1 MKQDIRLRGIRAK
14 LVAGFL
20 SICIIPLIV
29 LGMFAYFQSKATL
42 TKKFEATS
50 GQTISEINKAVDS
63 FLNSKVAMVNMASG
77 NDSFTAYDGTQEK
90 VTSLKN
96 YLKDMQGS
104 SKEIVAAY
112 MGTEKGEFIRYPE
125 AQMAAGYDPRVRDW
139 YKLAL
144 NNEGKAIITKAYK
157 SASTGQIM
165 ASVAK
170 AVTKDGKVIGVVSL
184 DIDLNAMA
192 DKFKDSKIG
201 DSGYAYIT
209 DSEGIILAHP
219 NSKIIGTPEATKL
232 SIWNDIKNGKSGFIK
247 YNYNGSDKFS
257 SYITNDT
264 SGWKIVAAMSITEVD
279 NDVNAIRNIML
290 IVIAAVIVISIF
302 VSLYLSGGMAKNA
315 KELSKAFND
324 AANGDLSAK
333 VDIKSKDEFGDL
345 GKDFNSMISN
355 IASLMRD
362 VKLSSG
368 TVSENSQVLST
379 MAGETTIS
387 ITQVSKAIEEIALGA
402 TQQAQSSQDAAS
414 DISELATGIDEI
426 TSTTKDVEN
435 LSRNALEFGNK
446 GLDMV
451 IDLAVKSNKTKKSS
465 IEVSEIV
472 MEMSRNTEEI
482 NMISDAIADITEQT
496 NLLSLNAS
504 IEAARA
510 GEAGKGF
517 AVVAEEIRQLAE
529 QSKNSTEEIRKIIE
543 SVKNMSKSAVKAIES
558 SNAIVNEQEAAVVET
573 EKIFNEILTSI
584 NELTDGIKSIMS
596 STSVI
601 AAKKNN
607 VIMQIDNI
615 SAVSQET
622 ASGSEEVSASA
633 EEINATMEEVSRFTE
648 ELQDLAK
655 LLNEGV
661 SKFKIG

>member
-29 LGMFAYFQSKATL
+29 LGMFAYFQSKTTL

-63 FLNSKVAMVNMASG
+63 FLNSKIAMVNMASS
-77 NDSFTAYDGTQEK
+77 NNNFTGFDGTQEK
-90 VTSLKN
+90 TALLKS

-112 MGTEKGEFIRYPE
+112 MGTESGGFIRYPE

-144 NNEGKAIITKAYK
+144 DNEGKAVITKAYK

-165 ASVAK
+165 ASAAK
-170 AVTKDGKVIGVVSL
+170 AVINDGKVIGVVSV

-192 DKFKDSKIG
+192 NEFKDSKIG
-201 DSGYAYIT
+201 DSGYAYIS
-209 DSEGIILAHP
+209 DSDGVILAHP

-232 SIWNDIKNGKSGFIK
+232 SIWNDIKSGKNGFIK
-247 YNYNGSDKFS
+247 YNYNGEDKFS
-257 SYITNDT
+257 SYVTNET
-264 SGWKIVAAMSITEVD
+264 SGWKIIAAMSITEVD

-302 VSLYLSGGMAKNA
+302 VSLYLSSGMAKNA
-315 KELSKAFND
+315 KQLSKAFND

-345 GKDFNSMISN
+345 GKDFNGMISN
-355 IASLMRD
+355 IASLMSD
-362 VKLSSG
+362 VKLSSE
-368 TVSENSQVLST
+368 TVAENSQILST

-402 TQQAQSSQDAAS
+402 TQQAQGSQDAAS
-414 DISELATGIDEI
+414 DISKLAIGIDEI
-426 TSTTKDVEN
+426 SATTKDVED
-435 LSRNALEFGNK
+435 LSRNALELGNR

-451 IDLAVKSNKTKKSS
+451 NDLATKSSKTKSSS
-465 IEVSEIV
+465 IEVSDIV
-472 MEMSRNTEEI
+472 MEMSKNTEEI
-482 NMISDAIADITEQT
+482 NMISDAIVDITDQT
-496 NLLSLNAS
+496 NLLALNAS

-543 SVKNMSKSAVKAIES
+543 SIKNMSKSAVKAIES
-558 SNAIVNEQEAAVVET
+558 SNTIVKEQEVAVVET
-573 EKIFNEILTSI
+573 EKIFNEILESI
-584 NELTDGIKSIMS
+584 NGLTDGIKRIIS

-615 SAVSQET
+615 SAVSQEI

-648 ELQDLAK
+648 ELQDLAT
-655 LLNEGV
+655 LLKEGV
-661 SKFKIG
+661 SKFKID

>member
-1 MKQDIRLRGIRAK
+1 MKQNIRLRGIRAK
-14 LVAGFL
+14 LVTGFL

-29 LGMFAYFQSKATL
+29 LGTFAYFQSKTTL

-50 GQTISEINKAVDS
+50 SQTISEINKAVDNY
-63 FLNSKVAMVNMASG
+63 LNAKVVLVNMASSE
-77 NDSFTAYDGTQEK
+77 DSLESFDGTQEK
-90 VTSLKN
+90 SAIL
-96 YLKDMQGS
+96 YEHLQGMQGS
-104 SKEIVAAY
+104 SKDIIAAY
-112 MGTEKGEFIRYPE
+112 MGTEQGGFYRYPE
-125 AQMAAGYDPRVRDW
+125 AKMAEGYDPRVRDW

-144 NNEGKAIITKAYK
+144 DNEGKAVITKAYK
-157 SASTGQIM
+157 SAATGQFLV
-165 ASVAK
+165 SVAK
-170 AVTKDGKVIGVVSL
+170 AVISNGKVIGVVSV
-184 DIDLNAMA
+184 DVDLSALANT
-192 DKFKDSKIG
+192 FKDSKIG
-201 DSGYAYIT
+201 DSGYAYIA
-209 DSEGIILAHP
+209 DSDGVIISHP
-219 NSKIIGTPEATKL
+219 KTELIGTPEASKL
-232 SIWNDIKNGKSGFIK
+232 SIWNDIKNGKNGFIK
-247 YNYNGSDKFS
+247 YNYNGADKFS

-264 SGWKIVAAMSITEVD
+264 SGWKIVAAMGITEVD

-302 VSLYLSGGMAKNA
+302 VSLYLSGGIAKNA
-315 KELSKAFND
+315 KQLSKAFND

-355 IASLMRD
+355 IASLMSD
-362 VKLSSG
+362 VKISSE
-368 TVSENSQVLST
+368 TVAENSQTLST
-379 MAGETTIS
+379 MAGETTVS

-426 TSTTKDVEN
+426 SATTKDVEN
-435 LSRNALEFGNK
+435 LSRNALELGNK
-446 GLDMV
+446 GIDMV
-451 IDLAVKSNKTKKSS
+451 IDLAVKSSKTKSSS

-472 MEMSRNTEEI
+472 MEMSKNTEEI
-482 NMISDAIADITEQT
+482 NMISDAIVDITDQT
-496 NLLSLNAS
+496 NLLALNAS

-529 QSKNSTEEIRKIIE
+529 QSRNSTEEIKKIIE

-558 SNAIVNEQEAAVVET
+558 SNAIVIEQEVAVVET
-573 EKIFNEILTSI
+573 EKIFNEILKSI
-584 NELTDGIKSIMS
+584 NGLTDGIKTIIS

-633 EEINATMEEVSRFTE
+633 EEINATMEEVARFTE